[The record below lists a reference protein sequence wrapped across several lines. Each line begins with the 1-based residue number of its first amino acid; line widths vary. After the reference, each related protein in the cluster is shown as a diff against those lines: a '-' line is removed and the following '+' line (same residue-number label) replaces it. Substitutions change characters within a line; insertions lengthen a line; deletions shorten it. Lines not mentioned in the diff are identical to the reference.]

1 MKVRSIV
8 FVLILVILTLPNIVV
23 PTVDAT
29 SPMKYTFDDVFVE
42 VIEIF
47 YSDNLSLKSYHKY
60 YTFRIWGN
68 YEENGK
74 RVQFGDEII
83 GFDNMGSFPEDVKV
97 GDFARVTMMA
107 IWEVPPPSGTWAIHE
122 YKGTTNPYHVVIGTF
137 LIPSIVLFV
146 CIRKKTIL
154 FNKISQKTT
163 EHQQK
168 KFAVLFAFFYLLF
181 VMWIYTISGI
191 PIFIVNVLT
200 VPSLFLVVCGYIFL
214 KR

>member
-1 MKVRSIV
+1 M
-8 FVLILVILTLPNIVV
+8 F
-23 PTVDAT
+23 
-29 SPMKYTFDDVFVE
+29 
-42 VIEIF
+42 
-47 YSDNLSLKSYHKY
+47 
-60 YTFRIWGN
+60 GN